1 MDNIISALGAIID
14 EAEAMQKAYFFTPPT
29 HAGERRSY
37 EKKHSH
43 ELVEWEEGGHT
54 YTARYT
60 VECSC
65 KNVYAHGEYTKDGKK
80 TTLTAIRNSYNRM
93 KEANA

>member
-1 MDNIISALGAIID
+1 MNTEITNAIKIIID
-14 EAEAMQKAYFFTPPT
+14 EAETMKQAFFFSSPT
-29 HAGERRSY
+29 SAHSRRSY

-43 ELVEWEEGGHT
+43 SMVEWDEGNHH
-54 YTARYT
+54 YTAEFT

-65 KNVYAHGEYTKDGKK
+65 RNVYAHGKYTKDGNK

-93 KEANA
+93 AK

>member
-1 MDNIISALGAIID
+1 MDIINKIENIID
-14 EAEAMQKAYFFTPPT
+14 EAEAMKKAYFFNPPT
-29 HAGERRSY
+29 HAAERRSY

-93 KEANA
+93 KEEEA

>member
-1 MDNIISALGAIID
+1 MNNIINRIGNIID
-14 EAEAMQKAYFFTPPT
+14 EAEAMQNAYFFNPPT

-54 YTARYT
+54 YT

-80 TTLTAIRNSYNRM
+80 TTLTAIRNSYRRM
-93 KEANA
+93 KG